1 MVREKRE
8 RLVFTRLEEKD
19 GRHASS
25 INSGTS
31 IRYEDTPIRLQTT
44 HVSFDDI
51 TSRSFADSLVV
62 AASWT
67 HQENGQER
75 IRTSSASTLTTQH
88 DRSGMYGLNLDLGKF
103 LGAHHLVYAPDYS
116 TEKLR
121 QASPPQ

>member
-25 INSGTS
+25 ITSGTR
-31 IRYEDTPIRLQTT
+31 IRCEAKPIRLQTT

-67 HQENGQER
+67 HQENGQQR
-75 IRTSSASTLTTQH
+75 IRTSSASTLTTQD
-88 DRSGMYGLNLDLGKF
+88 DRSGMYGLNLELGKF
-103 LGAHHLVYAPDYS
+103 LRAHHLVYGLDYS
-116 TEKLR
+116 TEKVT
-121 QASPPQ
+121 